1 MVQISKNLFSFL
13 KCNDTFIQKAILYA
27 KSLIFLQLPAK
38 QIKREK
44 EMTHKTLFF
53 AQIYLPFV
61 DTLATK
67 NAMQYIVQCTKSNH
81 SYLKFLLESNLQY
94 FTELHFT
101 SVLHC
106 EILFM
111 YDSCNFKW
119 FQVKWRKSVL
129 VFHPIITKN
138 RENSQPRSG
147 ETWNHVQFLTIF

>member
-1 MVQISKNLFSFL
+1 MFGFGALKVSWEHCSTDYTVTKLVRKTFLSESKKYSQLLRLFSFIKVENNEISWLVQISKNLFSFL

-67 NAMQYIVQCTKSNH
+67 NAMQYIVQCTKFSQ
-81 SYLKFLLESNLQY
+81 SFS
-94 FTELHFT
+94 
-101 SVLHC
+101 
-106 EILFM
+106 
-111 YDSCNFKW
+111 
-119 FQVKWRKSVL
+119 KS
-129 VFHPIITKN
+129 
-138 RENSQPRSG
+138 
-147 ETWNHVQFLTIF
+147 